1 MVFDKLR
8 NAFRSF
14 TNSLTNLIT
23 TAELSESKLEELRN
37 DLFMQLV
44 EADVAVDV
52 ADAISASIIEQLR
65 NLRIPRFGDRES
77 VIRNAIVEALER
89 MFSDVPDVDF
99 MSEVTKIHR
108 TKKPVVLLFLGPN
121 GYGKTTTIAKITY
134 QLMKSG
140 YTAVWAAAD
149 TYRAGAIEQLE
160 GHANKLNVRV
170 IKHGYGS
177 DPAAVA
183 YDAISHARAR
193 GIDFVMIDT
202 AGRMHTDTNLM
213 NELSKIQ
220 RVSKPDLS
228 IFVADALLG
237 NEALEIAKYYSR
249 YVRID
254 GLVVTKVD
262 AYPKGGAILTFL
274 YELKRPI
281 YFLGVGQGYDDLKPF
296 NKGEFFRQLLL
307 G

>member
-8 NAFRSF
+8 NAFKSF

-213 NELSKIQ
+213 NELSKVQ
-220 RVSKPDLS
+220 RVSRPDLS

-296 NKGEFFRQLLL
+296 NKSEFFRQLLL

>member
-14 TNSLTNLIT
+14 ANSLVNLIT

-37 DLFMQLV
+37 DLFMRLV

-77 VIRNAIVEALER
+77 AIRNAIVEALER

-99 MSEVTKIHR
+99 MSEVTKIR
-108 TKKPVVLLFLGPN
+108 STKKPVVLLFLGPN

-160 GHANKLNVRV
+160 GHASKLNVKV

-296 NKGEFFRQLLL
+296 NKGEFFRALIA
-307 G
+307 

>member
-14 TNSLTNLIT
+14 ANSLTNLIT

-52 ADAISASIIEQLR
+52 ADAISTSIIEQLR

-202 AGRMHTDTNLM
+202 AGRMHTDANLM
-213 NELSKIQ
+213 NELSKVQ

-281 YFLGVGQGYDDLKPF
+281 YFLGVGQGYDDLRPF